1 MSRFESDFLG
11 QLEISDDCY
20 YGVQTLRG
28 KENFHITE
36 MSNNMEPFFLIAY
49 ACEEGCRFDQQGT
62 RHDPG

>member
-1 MSRFESDFLG
+1 MSRFENDFLG

-36 MSNNMEPFFLIAY
+36 MSNNMEPFFQIGRAS
-49 ACEEGCRFDQQGT
+49 CRE
-62 RHDPG
+62 RV

>member
-28 KENFHITE
+28 KENFHPRT
-36 MSNNMEPFFLIAY
+36 NPK
-49 ACEEGCRFDQQGT
+49 QGMA
-62 RHDPG
+62 